1 MKSWAFLV
9 TGSGASVLYFEVM
22 MLTNHVIYI
31 ALLTKL
37 CTQVEYRTID
47 LLLEI
52 ILKHYGPR
60 TNPAVDW
67 KLTSSATA
75 RDSIDNV
82 LVGKRRESL

>member
-22 MLTNHVIYI
+22 MLLTNHVIYI
-31 ALLTKL
+31 TLLTKL

-52 ILKHYGPR
+52 ILKHHG
-60 TNPAVDW
+60 
-67 KLTSSATA
+67 
-75 RDSIDNV
+75 
-82 LVGKRRESL
+82 